1 MQQPLGEVRE
11 LSWQLD
17 AACSS
22 AVCVKQI
29 DDHLLDT
36 EFHRP
41 MTSND
46 FVTNDVSDCEK
57 KVFVV

>member
-1 MQQPLGEVRE
+1 M
-11 LSWQLD
+11 
-17 AACSS
+17 
-22 AVCVKQI
+22 CVKQI

-57 KVFVV
+57 KCLLCNKNVYGNLN